1 MENNTPKDTPQ
12 SSLDSLFD
20 IESLRISP
28 DFAATLGATKVLT
41 TVPCRKPDRQAFI
54 RVRPEED
61 FQFGTAVIEI
71 KEDREVFLLD
81 PTLRELVS
89 HELQIKL
96 IYTAMT
102 RQGTLFLW
110 PVRMPG
116 PDGRLDTWNES
127 AHTAAQ
133 HAMHSWIRV
142 QSNRQLGGYEIYQ
155 AAGNIPEPEWP
166 DKTMAEL
173 LQVAFKKNFIKD
185 LDHPVLRALEGR

>member
-1 MENNTPKDTPQ
+1 MTDNDKPTSPPI
-12 SSLDSLFD
+12 LDSLFN
-20 IESLRISP
+20 IENLRISS
-28 DFAATLGATKVLT
+28 DYAATLGATKVLA

-54 RVRPEED
+54 RVRPETD
-61 FQFGTAVIEI
+61 FQFVTAVIEI

-81 PTLRELVS
+81 PALRESVS

-96 IYTAMT
+96 FYTAMT
-102 RQGTLFLW
+102 KQGMLFLW

-133 HAMHSWIRV
+133 HAMHAWIRV
-142 QSNRQLGGYEIYQ
+142 QSNRQLGGWEIYQ

>member
-1 MENNTPKDTPQ
+1 MTNNDNQFENK
-12 SSLDSLFD
+12 SELDRLFD
-20 IESLRISP
+20 VEALRISP
-28 DFAATLGATKVLT
+28 DYAATLGATKVLT

-54 RVRPEED
+54 RVRPEAD
-61 FQFGTAVIEI
+61 FQFVTAVIEI

-81 PTLRELVS
+81 PALRESVG

-96 IYTAMT
+96 FYTAMT
-102 RQGTLFLW
+102 KQGTLFLW

-133 HAMHSWIRV
+133 HAMHAWIRV

-173 LQVAFKKNFIKD
+173 LQIAFKKNFIKD